1 MNALQAFSDKLDAI
15 KRDMKA
21 IIEIKDVAFREIG
34 DINRGRGKPIRDCVK
49 VFESYKVITFFG
61 IPIKRITHRLNDWD
75 PEESTSNS
83 HKQE

>member
-1 MNALQAFSDKLDAI
+1 
-15 KRDMKA
+15 MKA
-21 IIEIKDVAFREIG
+21 IIEIKDVSFREIG
-34 DINRGRGKPIRDCVK
+34 NIFIGGKPIRDCVK

-61 IPIKRITHRLNDWD
+61 IPVWRVTHTVNDWD

>member
-1 MNALQAFSDKLDAI
+1 
-15 KRDMKA
+15 MKA

-34 DINRGRGKPIRDCVK
+34 DINKGRGKPIRDCVK

-61 IPIKRITHRLNDWD
+61 IPIKRITHTLNDWD

-83 HKQE
+83 HKQD

>member
-1 MNALQAFSDKLDAI
+1 
-15 KRDMKA
+15 MKA

-61 IPIKRITHRLNDWD
+61 IH
-75 PEESTSNS
+75 
-83 HKQE
+83 

>member
-1 MNALQAFSDKLDAI
+1 
-15 KRDMKA
+15 MKA

-61 IPIKRITHRLNDWD
+61 IPVWQITHTLDDWD
-75 PEESTSNS
+75 PEESTSKF
-83 HKQE
+83 HTQE